1 VTFVKTNLKKV
12 TLAIGDGGND
22 VNMIQRADVGIG
34 LFGKEGNQAAFAAD
48 YAFARF
54 FFLWRLLL
62 VHGRWFYIRTANFIN
77 FFFYKNLIFTLP
89 QFWFALYSAYNGQSY
104 WDDGFITCYNSVFT
118 SVAPVYY
125 AAQEQDINPRETESI
140 RKAMPYVYAEFRD
153 KRKLFSS
160 SKFLFWWAAGL
171 VHSLIVYYFA
181 KSTLEGP
188 MNSDGLTFDL
198 WLQSI
203 TAFAGIF
210 CTVFGVIIM
219 GTHLFQ
225 IMTLIC
231 YGVGTLLLY
240 FPLGSLI
247 IDNMNSYT
255 GDLLFDALGTPKF
268 WAVGILST
276 GACCLILYVIKQY
289 ICLFDPSLA
298 DLLQRDRN
306 KKWQKQTSHPK
317 IEDISTENKLLEPAG
332 KFQFNARI
340 MMDGWYNPGVQ
351 QRVVT
356 NQ

>member
-1 VTFVKTNLKKV
+1 
-12 TLAIGDGGND
+12 
-22 VNMIQRADVGIG
+22 MIQRADVGIG

-48 YAFARF
+48 YAFGRF

-160 SKFLFWWAAGL
+160 SKFLFWWGAGL
-171 VHSLIVYYFA
+171 VHSLIIYFFA
-181 KSTLEGP
+181 KSSLEGP
-188 MNSDGLTFDL
+188 MNRDGLTFDL

-210 CTVFGVIIM
+210 CTVFGVIVM

-225 IMTLIC
+225 VITLIC

-268 WAVGILST
+268 WAVGILT
-276 GACCLILYVIKQY
+276 
-289 ICLFDPSLA
+289 P
-298 DLLQRDRN
+298 
-306 KKWQKQTSHPK
+306 
-317 IEDISTENKLLEPAG
+317 
-332 KFQFNARI
+332 
-340 MMDGWYNPGVQ
+340 
-351 QRVVT
+351 
-356 NQ
+356 

>member
-1 VTFVKTNLKKV
+1 
-12 TLAIGDGGND
+12 
-22 VNMIQRADVGIG
+22 
-34 LFGKEGNQAAFAAD
+34 
-48 YAFARF
+48 
-54 FFLWRLLL
+54 
-62 VHGRWFYIRTANFIN
+62 
-77 FFFYKNLIFTLP
+77 
-89 QFWFALYSAYNGQSY
+89 
-104 WDDGFITCYNSVFT
+104 
-118 SVAPVYY
+118 VYY

-160 SKFLFWWAAGL
+160 SKFLFWWGAGL
-171 VHSLIVYYFA
+171 VHSLIVYFFA
-181 KSTLEGP
+181 KSSLEGP

-210 CTVFGVIIM
+210 CTVFGVILM

-225 IMTLIC
+225 VITLIC

-276 GACCLILYVIKQY
+276 GTCCLILYVVKQY

-298 DLLQRDRN
+298 DLLQRDRK
-306 KKWQKQTSHPK
+306 KKWQKQTGHPK